1 MPLAS
6 LTPEEREVVRRAMAA
21 TFEFFD
27 WDFQTR
33 LGVYPDTMRQL
44 LSGWPDVDD
53 AYDSDAY
60 LAINNAM
67 NDLLH
72 GVGISDAKATE
83 ITGADRAEMRR
94 IYLKWAGDRGTGLL

>member
-27 WDFQTR
+27 WDFPTR
-33 LGVYPDTMRQL
+33 VGVYPDTMRQL
-44 LSGWPDVDD
+44 LSEWPNVDD
-53 AYDSDAY
+53 AYDTDAG

-83 ITGADRAEMRR
+83 ITGVDRAEMRR

>member
-1 MPLAS
+1 
-6 LTPEEREVVRRAMAA
+6 MAA

-44 LSGWPDVDD
+44 LSDWPNVDD

-83 ITGADRAEMRR
+83 ITGVDRPEMRR
-94 IYLKWAGDRGTGLL
+94 IYVKWVGERGTGLL

>member
-1 MPLAS
+1 MPLVS
-6 LTPEEREVVRRAMAA
+6 LTPEEQQVVRRAMAA

-27 WDFQTR
+27 LDFQTR

-44 LSGWPDVDD
+44 LSEWPNIDD

-94 IYLKWAGDRGTGLL
+94 IYLKWAGDRRTGLL